1 MTPDP
6 KQDPH
11 PEAQA
16 LAAELAARLG
26 REQGD
31 ALLAKAR
38 TLLVLGAAARGPS
51 TSEFKLAALAI
62 VSGLA
67 LVGLGVATEQPD
79 LLDRGL
85 ELVQWATVGY
95 GVSRGLAKAGVAKQQ
110 STPPVA

>member
-1 MTPDP
+1 MTDP
-6 KQDPH
+6 KQDPN
-11 PEAQA
+11 PEAQQ
-16 LAAELAARLG
+16 LAAELASRLG

-62 VSGLA
+62 LAGLA
-67 LVGLGVATEQPD
+67 LVGLGVATEQSN
-79 LLDRGL
+79 LLDRGM
-85 ELVQWATVGY
+85 ELIQWATVGY

-110 STPPVA
+110 ANTPAA